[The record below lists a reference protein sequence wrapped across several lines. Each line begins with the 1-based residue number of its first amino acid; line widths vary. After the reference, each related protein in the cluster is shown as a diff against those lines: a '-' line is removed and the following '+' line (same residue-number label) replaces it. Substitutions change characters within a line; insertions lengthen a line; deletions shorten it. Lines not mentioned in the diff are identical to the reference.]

1 VTDGAAALPELL
13 AVPAWIGSHAP
24 ANIGVVEDPAT
35 RPRVLLGQLEPMVR
49 VGMTRVLLDG
59 GADVLPD
66 VGPDD
71 GVIDRARSDR
81 PDVVVL
87 ADWARSLGDAVRRA
101 APEAK
106 LIVWASDES
115 EMTVY
120 DPGSAVPRRVGSAA
134 PEALVGELTGSAP

>member
-1 VTDGAAALPELL
+1 MSEE
-13 AVPAWIGSHAP
+13 
-24 ANIGVVEDPAT
+24 ANS
-35 RPRVLLGQLEPMVR
+35 RPRVLLGDLEPMVR

-59 GADVLPD
+59 GAEVLPD
-66 VGPDD
+66 VGPED
-71 GVIDRARSDR
+71 GVVDRAAADR

-87 ADWARSLGDAVRRA
+87 AEWAWALSDAVRRA

-120 DPGSAVPRRVGSAA
+120 DPGRAEPRRVQSAA
-134 PEALVGELTGSAP
+134 PEALVGELGASAP